1 MFVPRPLSLNGRRL
15 VVHAGTLI
23 DGTGAAPARDV
34 TITIKGQDVHEVMPA
49 AAFRATPDDVVV
61 DARAQTVMP
70 GVIDAH
76 VHVRSD
82 GDPVQ
87 RAFNSFE
94 TTIPSMT
101 LAGLRNAWRDL
112 EYGITTIRDLAAVG
126 YIDVALRD
134 AINAGTMVGPRM
146 FVAGHGLT
154 MHGGHMDPKR
164 RPEVLLHGHTGLAN
178 TADEV
183 KAAARYQISRG
194 VNLIKFNTA
203 GSQINRD
210 GTLWWP
216 QEMDY
221 DMIRAGVIEAEKVGI
236 HSAAHCH
243 GGQGAIDTI
252 KAGVTSI
259 EHGHWL
265 TDEHFGMMIERGTY
279 FCPTLA
285 CNQIRYDQGRD
296 VALKHLGNTPA
307 WWEWLVRVM
316 HDKADTFA
324 RARRAG
330 VKIVN
335 GSDAGTP
342 LNYHGE
348 CIRELGFMVD
358 LGMTPMEA
366 IVAATRTAA
375 ELLRVAD
382 KLGTLKPG
390 KWADLLVV
398 DGDPLAD
405 IRVLEKKENVK
416 LVVKGG
422 VPLVDRMDL
431 EAALVREVVR
441 AP

>member
-23 DGTGAAPARDV
+23 DGTGAAPSRHV
-34 TITIKGQDVHEVMPA
+34 TITVKGQDVHEIMPA
-49 AAFRATPDDVVV
+49 AAFRSTPDDIVV

-164 RPEVLLHGHTGLAN
+164 RPEVMLHGHTGLAN

-203 GSQINRD
+203 GSHINRD

-221 DMIRAGVIEAEKVGI
+221 EMIRAGVIEAEKVGI

-243 GGQGAIDTI
+243 GGQGATDTI

-285 CNQIRYDQGRD
+285 CNQIRYDLGRD
-296 VALKHLGNTPA
+296 VATKDLGNSPA
-307 WWEWLVRVM
+307 WWEWLVRVI

-335 GSDAGTP
+335 GSDAGTAM
-342 LNYHGE
+342 NFHGE
-348 CIRELGFMVD
+348 CIRELGYMVD

-366 IVAATRTAA
+366 IVSATRTAA
-375 ELLRVAD
+375 ELLRVGD
-382 KLGTLKPG
+382 TLGTLKPG

-416 LVVKGG
+416 LVIKGG
-422 VPLVDRMDL
+422 VPLVDRMGL
-431 EAALVREVVR
+431 EATLAK